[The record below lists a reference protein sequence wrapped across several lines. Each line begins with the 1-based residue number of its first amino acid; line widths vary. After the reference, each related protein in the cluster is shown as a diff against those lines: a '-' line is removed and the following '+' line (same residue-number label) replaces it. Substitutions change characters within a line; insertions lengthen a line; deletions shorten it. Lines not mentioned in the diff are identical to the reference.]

1 MFVDAFHECAYTHSP
16 ARAHAYKHT
25 RTHTHSHVYP
35 GVVSPFSPSHI
46 HLFHLLFFSPVTRSV
61 SHAITQAAPWGE
73 PSPVALLDAII
84 IPSAG
89 SVFPDCALGLPLQG
103 GDQWRGVGGRGR
115 EEGGAV
121 VILGYSEREGEGGLC
136 FWQQPTQSCP
146 VEPRAGLMSSC
157 WPIRRLLLAGTHAV
171 LPFSALS
178 HALLLLLLLKIP
190 QLCRF
195 LIF

>member
-1 MFVDAFHECAYTHSP
+1 MRIHTLTCPCPRIQTH
-16 ARAHAYKHT
+16 AHAHAQP
-25 RTHTHSHVYP
+25 RVPWCSFPFLSISHSSIP
-35 GVVSPFSPSHI
+35 SPF
-46 HLFHLLFFSPVTRSV
+46 FSLVTRSV

-103 GDQWRGVGGRGR
+103 GDQWRGVEGRGR
-115 EEGGAV
+115 EGGWGGGGAV